1 MKISVTI
8 KAVVFFVIAV
18 CVIIGDINSY
28 FSFSDELATVILL
41 AYIFVEL
48 LRGKIEKSD
57 RKILTLLFVIMIL
70 GLISNVTSGI
80 NVRLDAIIVDALW
93 LYKVIVGY
101 LCAYYVFKNEKDRRS
116 FESLIKSIA
125 ILFVVI
131 SFFGAML
138 NLVADV
144 GLSDGDIRYGLRS
157 YCFIIGNSGHYGLI
171 SACCLGI
178 ILATEKRKQLRNVLT
193 ILACIEILLT
203 TKFMPIIVVIVYI
216 ALFNQDELRQI
227 KVSHVAIGAVLIA
240 LLGHKRIYYYIMDLN
255 HPRMRLMIYGIKTA
269 KKFFPLGSGFATY
282 GSEMARRYYS
292 PLYTYWGF
300 ENYYG
305 LSPWNDSCLNDNY
318 IAMIAAQFGVI
329 ALILYCLLLFIIYK
343 QTVQNVKLK
352 NKNIRNIIAA
362 LFVMMVITS
371 LMSGT
376 YKGAM
381 GMSVFMTIGYLRRNI
396 RVVDGE

>member
-1 MKISVTI
+1 M
-8 KAVVFFVIAV
+8 
-18 CVIIGDINSY
+18 IIGDFNSF
-28 FSFSDELATVILL
+28 FSFSDELGTVIFL
-41 AYIFVEL
+41 ACILVEL
-48 LRGKIEKSD
+48 LRGKIEKND
-57 RKILTLLFVIMIL
+57 RKILALLFVIMIL

-80 NVRLDAIIVDALW
+80 NVSLDAIIIDALW

-101 LCAYYVFKNEKDRRS
+101 LCAYYGFRNEKDRRS
-116 FESLIKSIA
+116 FESLIKGIA

-157 YCFIIGNSGHYGLI
+157 YCYIIGNSGHYGLL

-178 ILATEKRKQLRNVLT
+178 ILATEKRKQLRNVL
-193 ILACIEILLT
+193 IVLSCIEILLT
-203 TKFMPIIVVIVYI
+203 TKFMPIIVVIIYM
-216 ALFNQDELRQI
+216 ALFNQDELRKI
-227 KVSHVAIGAVLIA
+227 KVSHVAIGVALIA

-269 KKFFPLGSGFATY
+269 IKFFPFGSGFATY

-305 LSPWNDSCLNDNY
+305 LSSWNNSCLNDNY
-318 IAMIAAQFGVI
+318 IAMIAA
-329 ALILYCLLLFIIYK
+329 
-343 QTVQNVKLK
+343 
-352 NKNIRNIIAA
+352 
-362 LFVMMVITS
+362 
-371 LMSGT
+371 
-376 YKGAM
+376 
-381 GMSVFMTIGYLRRNI
+381 
-396 RVVDGE
+396 